1 MVYAEIIQLFA
12 ELPVWSMRVGTVRQM
27 TGYRYVIWRDCTR
40 PAVANVTTAVLFGF
54 SGLCSPRVAGAIE
67 LPRPS
72 AREALHDHPIVS
84 LCIII
89 LLCLLCA
96 VLHLSRIRIK
106 ASERRY
112 RALFQDNGAIMILV
126 DPVSLRIMDANPAA
140 CAFYGWSPA
149 DFLNKRIVDITTT
162 SEAAVREIYH
172 DVINFEKRRFQARH
186 RLASGDQREMEVNAM
201 PYGIDGKECIL
212 SIIHDMTNERKESGR
227 VP

>member
-1 MVYAEIIQLFA
+1 MYAVIIQLFH
-12 ELPVWSMRVGTVRQM
+12 ELPAWSMRVGMVRQM
-27 TGYRYVIWRDCTR
+27 TGYRYAIWRDCSP
-40 PAVANVTTAVLFGF
+40 PAVTNLTTAVL
-54 SGLCSPRVAGAIE
+54 SGLLWLCSPRGAGALE

-72 AREALHDHPIVS
+72 AHEALHDHPIVS

-89 LLCLLCA
+89 LLCLLCT

-140 CAFYGWSPA
+140 CAFYGWSPTA
-149 DFLNKRIVDITTT
+149 FLNMRIVDITTT
-162 SEAAVREIYH
+162 SEAVVREIYH
-172 DVINFEKRRFQARH
+172 DVINFEKRRFHARH

-212 SIIHDMTNERKESGR
+212 SIIHDMTNERKDSGR
-227 VP
+227 IP